1 MHWICEATRKVDLCI
16 VLIFPTGFYT
26 YTKNAINEWIVTA
39 IRHGKPMATEKYDID
54 VPITEKRID
63 IRYSSIYYFH
73 YSICMLQCKYK
84 CIFCILI
91 SAFF

>member
-54 VPITEKRID
+54 VPITEKKID
-63 IRYSSIYYFH
+63 MRYSSIYHFH
-73 YSICMLQCKYK
+73 YK
-84 CIFCILI
+84 
-91 SAFF
+91 

>member
-1 MHWICEATRKVDLCI
+1 MKYSI
-16 VLIFPTGFYT
+16 VFYT

-54 VPITEKRID
+54 VPITEKKID

-73 YSICMLQCKYK
+73 YSICLLQCKYK

>member
-54 VPITEKRID
+54 VPITEKKLILD
-63 IRYSSIYYFH
+63 IHLFIIFIIVSACYSVNINV
-73 YSICMLQCKYK
+73 
-84 CIFCILI
+84 
-91 SAFF
+91 FFVY